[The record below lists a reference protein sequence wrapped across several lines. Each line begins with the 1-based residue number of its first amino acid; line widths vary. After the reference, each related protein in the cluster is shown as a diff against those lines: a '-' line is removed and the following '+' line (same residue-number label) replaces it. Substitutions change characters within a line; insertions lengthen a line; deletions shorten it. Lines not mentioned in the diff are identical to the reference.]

1 MAFGDYLDGLAA
13 LGISSAAA
21 ALSSTLI
28 KSELLPEQLN
38 WLGTAGT
45 VVAACMIAVSFV
57 LRNTLKARAL
67 KLVLATVVLTTCAC
81 LIWLRA
87 ARVSEVELGGA
98 YHNYLHGGV
107 LAPAGLDAQAQCKS
121 DSVEQLIQCAGAGT
135 IPRLYGR
142 SYWVVHYLY
151 VFDYLLL
158 LASFVALVSGLEL
171 RTSSPRT

>member
-1 MAFGDYLDGLAA
+1 MAFADYLDRVAA

-21 ALSSTLI
+21 VLSSTVI

-45 VVAACMIAVSFV
+45 VVAACMIAVTFA
-57 LRNTLKARAL
+57 LRNDLRARPL
-67 KLVLATVVLTTCAC
+67 KLALIVVVLTTCAC

-87 ARVSEVELGGA
+87 ARVSEVELGGVL
-98 YHNYLHGGV
+98 HKYLHGGV
-107 LAPAGLDAQAQCKS
+107 LTASGLDAQAQCKS
-121 DSVEQLIQCAGAGT
+121 DSVEQLIQCAGAST
-135 IPRLYGR
+135 IPRLYGQ
-142 SYWVVHYLY
+142 SYWIVHYLY

-171 RTSSPRT
+171 KASS